1 MREVQYEDIKSAV
14 AKLAIEACCIQTR
27 DIREAFAL
35 AKKTEVSPLGQ
46 NILDTLIENGK
57 VAQKNMMP
65 ICQDTGM
72 TVVFAEVGQDVHIVG
87 GYLEDA
93 INEGIK
99 QGYTEGYL
107 RKSVVEEP
115 LFERKNTT
123 TNAPAVI
130 HTRIIKGDKLHLK
143 VCPKGFGSENKSIL
157 KMLVPADGLEGV
169 KKVFTEA
176 VKLAGPNACPPM
188 VIGVGIGGTME
199 KAAILAKQAAV
210 REIDSKNA
218 DRRYAELEDE
228 LLEIANKTGVGP
240 QGLGGTTTAFAVNV
254 EWYPTHIA
262 GLPVAVN
269 INCHAARHADIEL

>member
-1 MREVQYEDIKSAV
+1 MREVRYEDIKSAV
-14 AKLAIEACCIQTR
+14 AKLAIDACCIQTP
-27 DIREAFAL
+27 DIRHAFSE
-35 AKKTEVSPLGQ
+35 AKKTEQSALGQ

-57 VAQKNMMP
+57 IAKDNMMP

-72 TVVFAEVGQDVHIVG
+72 TVVFVEIGQDVHIVG

-93 INEGIK
+93 INEGIRD
-99 QGYTEGYL
+99 GYTNGYL
-107 RKSVVEEP
+107 RKSVVDEP
-115 LFERKNTT
+115 LYERKNTT
-123 TNAPAVI
+123 NNTPAVI
-130 HTRIIKGDKLHLK
+130 HTRIIKGDKLRLK
-143 VCPKGFGSENKSIL
+143 VCPKGFGSENKSVL
-157 KMLVPADGLEGV
+157 KMLVPADGIDGV

-210 REIDSKNA
+210 REIDSQNP
-218 DRRYAELEDE
+218 DPRYAKLEEE

-269 INCHAARHADIEL
+269 INCHAARHADTEL